1 MYDEEPEESEKRAI
15 RQKSFAFQLIGRTI
29 YQHSI
34 TLACTSR
41 SSDDNVISSI
51 LYFDDGT
58 ESNEEENWCK
68 EAVYLFKQYIYIYI
82 YTVVHCPCVLPT
94 MQPQSAHVRFPATRN
109 AHGMARRDRID

>member
-82 YTVVHCPCVLPT
+82 YRGPLPLRA
-94 MQPQSAHVRFPATRN
+94 SDN
-109 AHGMARRDRID
+109 AASKRSRSISSYTERTWHGQEGQD